1 MRSIGRNTGSIKVRS
16 RLNTRVMKIPTGFVT
31 SRTSAK
37 NRKIWNHPFAV
48 ISEFLRTQECVD
60 QVHRSQDADHEHD
73 PRFQAHILL
82 LTSRAH
88 RSAHTQSTRQKKR
101 SLPIEIRYPP

>member
-1 MRSIGRNTGSIKVRS
+1 MRSIGRKTGSIKVRS

-48 ISEFLRTQECVD
+48 ISEFLRTQQCVD
-60 QVHRSQDADHEHD
+60 QVHRSQHADHEYDH
-73 PRFQAHILL
+73 RFQAHIFL
-82 LTSRAH
+82 LTSRAR
-88 RSAHTQSTRQKKR
+88 RSPHTQSRVQKTRSSWR
-101 SLPIEIRYPP
+101 SK